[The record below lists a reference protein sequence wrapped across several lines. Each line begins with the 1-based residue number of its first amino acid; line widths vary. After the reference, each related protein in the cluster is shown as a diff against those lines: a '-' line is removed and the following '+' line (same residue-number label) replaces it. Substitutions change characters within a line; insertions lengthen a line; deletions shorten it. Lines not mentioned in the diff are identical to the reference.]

1 MDFIYPKVYANR
13 ATRIVEE
20 AMRKL
25 SLQFALLRH
34 LRPFSYWDVFYGDH
48 PAVNTDVF
56 RLVSNAVLQRVD
68 SKKFLVREAKRLG
81 LEGHL
86 VPYSFESVAEAQ
98 TLSRDADDIWFMKPS
113 YSTGGRG
120 IQCIKHRN
128 IIALQLPDHHILQTQ
143 ITDLELLEGRKYTA
157 RAYVFV
163 FNKQVY
169 CFDDGFV
176 MIHGVPFDAASTD
189 FAAQVDHSDYHQPD
203 GCVKMAT
210 LADLP
215 DYPAKIASIYSA
227 IAQVKPILEPLITA
241 SSPYRYA
248 LIGIDLLFQ
257 QQNKVQI
264 VELNTKANF
273 VHTESINERLNV
285 PFFAAFLS
293 LLYLQNSH
301 RRLTQI

>member
-1 MDFIYPKVYANR
+1 MNFIYPKVYANR

-34 LRPFSYWDVFYGDH
+34 LRPFSYWDVFYGDP

-56 RLVSNAVLQRVD
+56 RLVSNDVLQRVD
-68 SKKFLVREAKRLG
+68 SKKFLAREAKRLG

-86 VPYSFESVAEAQ
+86 VPYTFESVAEAQ
-98 TLSRDADDIWFMKPS
+98 TLSRDANSIWFMKPV
-113 YSTGGRG
+113 YATGGRG
-120 IQCIKHRN
+120 IECIRHRELN
-128 IIALQLPDHHILQTQ
+128 RLQLPNHHILQTQ
-143 ITDLELLEGRKYTA
+143 ITDLELFDGRKYTA
-157 RAYVFV
+157 RAYVFI
-163 FNKQVY
+163 FNKHVY

-176 MIHGVPFDAASTD
+176 MIHGAPFDAASTD
-189 FAAQVDHSDYHQPD
+189 FSAQVDHADYYKPD

-215 DYPAKIASIYSA
+215 DYPEKLASIVSA
-227 IAQVKPILEPLITA
+227 LAQLNPVLEPLITA

-257 QQNKVQI
+257 QHNKVQI

-273 VHTESINERLNV
+273 VHTDSINERLNV